1 MKYVEILVKKT
12 QEGNAQAQ
20 VDCYGLSKCVT
31 TFEDFVSFLP
41 KTTKSFVKIS
51 DED

>member
-1 MKYVEILVKKT
+1 MKYVEILVQKT

-31 TFEDFVSFLP
+31 TFEDFVSLLP
-41 KTTKSFVKIS
+41 ENDKKLCKNL
-51 DED
+51 